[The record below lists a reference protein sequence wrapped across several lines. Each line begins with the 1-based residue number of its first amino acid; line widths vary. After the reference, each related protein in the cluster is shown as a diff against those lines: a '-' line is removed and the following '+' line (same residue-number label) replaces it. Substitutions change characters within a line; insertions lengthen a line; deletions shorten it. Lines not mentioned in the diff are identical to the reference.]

1 LIIRQLKFSTWLKE
15 VKQNV
20 NGIRITREKV
30 LFGKSLYQQM
40 LGEALSGSEI
50 IFGHRISGTN
60 LIIVEFQGCI
70 IDFHQLV
77 QLRIKGL

>member
-1 LIIRQLKFSTWLKE
+1 LIIQQLKFSTWLKE

-40 LGEALSGSEI
+40 VGEALSGSEI

-70 IDFHQLV
+70 IDFFFS
-77 QLRIKGL
+77 